1 MNFKK
6 VISSLMAVS
15 MLFSLTACDNKS
27 ESEKDTTTIAET
39 TTTVATTDTKS
50 PETTTT
56 TADLKD
62 QLLGQLTTVATM
74 TTTTKKP
81 ETTTTTTTKKP
92 VDVSTN
98 SSKKLD
104 VVGIN
109 GYSDLKSGDG
119 ITAAATVLGYYGISV
134 EPIKL
139 KEYADVH
146 GTSAKVDGFTPSP
159 WDVIVDEPIGPN
171 ALYYAKPIINMIN
184 NYLAEKG
191 INNVKPKDVSG
202 ATLSELIA
210 NIDEGKPVI
219 VWGTGTLKPAEDSIS
234 WILPNGDKFVAKA
247 YSTVY
252 TLIGYTEDEVVL
264 IDCTGG
270 IFNVSQETFMPMYE
284 SMYSQAIL
292 IE

>member
-1 MNFKK
+1 MKTK
-6 VISSLMAVS
+6 RILSAVMAVMLAVS
-15 MLFSLTACDNKS
+15 MTACGEKGNDKN
-27 ESEKDTTTIAET
+27 ESDKKKTSADVTTTITTPTET
-39 TTTVATTDTKS
+39 TTTAP
-50 PETTTT
+50 PEENEPVSITTTLPT
-56 TADLKD
+56 E
-62 QLLGQLTTVATM
+62 
-74 TTTTKKP
+74 
-81 ETTTTTTTKKP
+81 ETEKITTTTTKPDDKP
-92 VDVSTN
+92 TN

-109 GYSDLKSGDG
+109 GYSDLKSGSG
-119 ITAAATVLGYYGISV
+119 ITAAATVLGYYGINI

-191 INNVKPKDVSG
+191 ITNVKPKDISG

-210 NIDEGKPVI
+210 YIDEGKPVI
-219 VWGTGTLKPAEDSIS
+219 VWGTSDGKPAEDSIS
-234 WILPNGDKFVAKA
+234 WILPNGEKFVAKD
-247 YSTVY
+247 SMNVY
-252 TLIGYTEDEVVL
+252 TLIGYTDTEFILLTHSKYEL
-264 IDCTGG
+264 
-270 IFNVSQETFMPMYE
+270 NVSKEIFVTMYE
-284 SMYSQAIL
+284 SIYSQAIL